1 MKGYLL
7 LIQKDSDTH
16 MNGLTVYV
24 KVGLSFVQDLSLEN
38 SANSYFSFRLASLHS
53 DSYFLFLYYSPFST
67 LWTVFGAISS
77 SIDEVLSIKPSANV
91 FGFGDWT
98 TILWLT
104 YSSWTDRLVYSVI
117 IFQPQIFLPQFS
129 MNDARSLGTVFKKEL
144 SSCTWRER
152 KE

>member
-38 SANSYFSFRLASLHS
+38 SANSYFSFRLALLHS

-67 LWTVFGAISS
+67 L
-77 SIDEVLSIKPSANV
+77 
-91 FGFGDWT
+91 
-98 TILWLT
+98 
-104 YSSWTDRLVYSVI
+104 
-117 IFQPQIFLPQFS
+117 
-129 MNDARSLGTVFKKEL
+129 
-144 SSCTWRER
+144 
-152 KE
+152 